1 MFHITNWLSLLIA
14 ILLGDE
20 MRHVGLVDHEEG
32 DGDCLLPAEVGVDVP
47 GGQHRDYWGEVQ
59 QQSWDWWKWRSQ
71 SVLKVTETAAS
82 LSGDVRNF
90 FYNCEFDAK
99 ITELVYLRSTLPS
112 RLTLWESGRDHVEP
126 LWSLLQSTQRLGH
139 QRRRSRI
146 KCSRGPLWCQRSSLV
161 GLSSSSETRK
171 HCHHR
176 KGGTNKDN
184 LLSKGN
190 SLYAW
195 CPVRFETSPFI
206 ASITENKENFSK
218 KNGASEKEKVY
229 WLLMK
234 LFPTTYF
241 CIFSSSF

>member
-1 MFHITNWLSLLIA
+1 MLGLSTMRKVMETASSQQRWVSMCLVVNM
-14 ILLGDE
+14 E
-20 MRHVGLVDHEEG
+20 MI
-32 DGDCLLPAEVGVDVP
+32 
-47 GGQHRDYWGEVQ
+47 EVQ
-59 QQSWDWWKWRSQ
+59 QQSWDWWKWRWQ
-71 SVLKVTETAAS
+71 SVLEVIEIAAS

-112 RLTLWESGRDHVEP
+112 RLTLWESDTDHVEP

-139 QRRRSRI
+139 RRKRSRI
-146 KCSRGPLWCQRSSLV
+146 KCCRGPLWCQRSSLV

-184 LLSKGN
+184 PLSN

-195 CPVRFETSPFI
+195 YPGLSNFLVRNFTVRAVCTSQ
-206 ASITENKENFSK
+206 
-218 KNGASEKEKVY
+218 G
-229 WLLMK
+229 
-234 LFPTTYF
+234 LF
-241 CIFSSSF
+241 